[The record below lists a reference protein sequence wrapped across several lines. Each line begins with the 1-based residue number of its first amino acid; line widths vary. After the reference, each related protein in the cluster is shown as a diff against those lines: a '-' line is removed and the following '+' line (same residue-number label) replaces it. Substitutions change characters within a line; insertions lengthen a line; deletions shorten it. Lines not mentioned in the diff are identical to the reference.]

1 MALLNNF
8 LDYPA
13 INQKDFIYKYFDTN
27 TLNPIIESNNIN
39 PYDSKSLNEDSN
51 KTKQTILINETDRLQ
66 TEEQNNLESIKI
78 KDRELQLGEE
88 REIFQEKTFT
98 PADLFVDPRFNH
110 YIDIYM
116 KTIKDILT
124 TVASYNSIQRAY
136 LKDLSKPFG
145 YEDPIPNIQDISNII
160 EFVQQ
165 AEERIKNLLVKQNE
179 NGRLNKNLFEIYE
192 IIKYHHNLQNKNLN
206 SNGEFNNFKL
216 KMYDLFSIAF
226 PVFNRF
232 RFAINLRSEGESTL
246 ADELIQ
252 KNSYKFVDSLL
263 KIQKTLISKNAIPKN
278 NPIDPRQR
286 NLTKPL
292 QNNLGLLKWTTHADT
307 SCSAKILCLE
317 CRNKIKSREI
327 LDQSNENISLIE
339 KQKVEFT
346 FKEISNYKNTNDIE
360 LVRENLIDEEF
371 EKAFEKN
378 STREKCLHDINNLI
392 KSFKSSEMIRV
403 EYADEQNL
411 SNKENLINQE
421 IEK

>member
-1 MALLNNF
+1 MNILS
-8 LDYPA
+8 P
-13 INQKDFIYKYFDTN
+13 IN
-27 TLNPIIESNNIN
+27 ESNNIN
-39 PYDSKSLNEDSN
+39 TDQSTSFNYDFN
-51 KTKQTILINETDRLQ
+51 KTKQTILINETDRIQ
-66 TEEQNNLESIKI
+66 TEEQNNLEPIKI
-78 KDRELQLGEE
+78 IDRELQSGEE
-88 REIFQEKTFT
+88 RETLQGKTYT

-116 KTIKDILT
+116 KTIKDVLT
-124 TVASYNSIQRAY
+124 TVASFNSMQRAY

-145 YEDPIPNIQDISNII
+145 NEDPNSNIQDISNII
-160 EFVQQ
+160 EFVRQ
-165 AEERIKNLLVKQNE
+165 AEERIKHLLVEENE

-232 RFAINLRSEGESTL
+232 RFAINLRSEEESTL

-263 KIQKTLISKNAIPKN
+263 KIQKTIISKNTIPKN
-278 NPIDPRQR
+278 NPIDPRKI

-292 QNNLGLLKWTTHADT
+292 QQNLSLLKWTSHADT
-307 SCSAKILCLE
+307 PCSAKNLCLE
-317 CRNKIKSREI
+317 CRDKLKSRGN
-327 LDQSNENISLIE
+327 LDQSNENISLLE

-346 FKEISNYKNTNDIE
+346 LKEISNYKKTYDIE

-371 EKAFEKN
+371 EKSFEKN

-392 KSFKSSEMIRV
+392 KSYRSSEMIRV
-403 EYADEQNL
+403 QYDEQSF
-411 SNKENLINQE
+411 SNKEDLINQE